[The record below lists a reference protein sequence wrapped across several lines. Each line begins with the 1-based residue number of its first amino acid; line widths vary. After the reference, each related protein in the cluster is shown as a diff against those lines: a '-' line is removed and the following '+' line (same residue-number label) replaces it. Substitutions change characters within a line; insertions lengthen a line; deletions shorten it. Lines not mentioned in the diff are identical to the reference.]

1 LSLLSPAAQV
11 RYETALQNFADWVA
25 EHDVP
30 WPGLPEEIQDFMLS
44 DYILSLRDECEEN
57 LLQRARE
64 TVAALQKI
72 FPRRRYTTAW
82 HVIRGWSSQRPPQQ
96 APPLPKIVAFAVVT
110 LLAAVDQLDCA
121 MAILIAYCGLLRIGE
136 ALNLTCDAVVFGH
149 DFAVLHLGKT
159 KRGKADRVVLAD
171 PGVVSL
177 LRRYVAHTGR
187 RHNQRL
193 FWCSYSKLRVWL
205 KKATDHLGFTDVAF
219 RSHSLRR
226 GAATELFAARV
237 PLERIMMFG
246 RWASESNCRL
256 YLHRG
261 EVALISTLR
270 SQRQWAL
277 IEALARLV
285 PQVLVDS

>member
-1 LSLLSPAAQV
+1 VRRRLAAARPRHRRCSAEDLSAAALHDGLARHPRLVFATAASAGAAAAQK
-11 RYETALQNFADWVA
+11 R
-25 EHDVP
+25 
-30 WPGLPEEIQDFMLS
+30 
-44 DYILSLRDECEEN
+44 
-57 LLQRARE
+57 
-64 TVAALQKI
+64 
-72 FPRRRYTTAW
+72 
-82 HVIRGWSSQRPPQQ
+82 
-96 APPLPKIVAFAVVT
+96 AFAVVT
-110 LLAAVDQLDCA
+110 LLAAADQLDCA
-121 MAILIAYCGLLRIGE
+121 MAILVAYCGLLRIGE
-136 ALNLTCDAVVFGH
+136 ALSLTCDAVVFGQ

-171 PGVVSL
+171 AGVVAL
-177 LRRYVAHTGR
+177 LRRYLAHTGR
-187 RHNQRL
+187 QRSQRL

-205 KKATDHLGFTDVAF
+205 KRATDHLGFTDVAF

-256 YLHRG
+256 YLHQG

-277 IEALARLV
+277 IEALARLA